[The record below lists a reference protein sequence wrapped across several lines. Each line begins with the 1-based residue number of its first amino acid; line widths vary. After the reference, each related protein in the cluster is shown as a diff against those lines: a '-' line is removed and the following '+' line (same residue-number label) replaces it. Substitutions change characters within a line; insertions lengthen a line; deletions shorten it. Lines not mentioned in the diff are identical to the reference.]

1 MPYNMNE
8 HQFKNVMAL
17 SSYDSYIHFI
27 TKVADWQLLWSIEL
41 NGDQVLPQTP
51 DELKYLPVWPH
62 PEYAKRVSTTRYPD
76 SNLREIS
83 SEAFLGHWL
92 PVFEENNVKIAVFPN
107 EVGCFGS

>member
-1 MPYNMNE
+1 MRLRD
-8 HQFKNVMAL
+8 L
-17 SSYDSYIHFI
+17 SDIE
-27 TKVADWQLLWSIEL
+27 LWSIEL
-41 NGDQVLPQTP
+41 NGDWVLPQTP

-107 EVGCFGS
+107 EDWCFGS

>member
-17 SSYDSYIHFI
+17 SSYDRYIHFI
-27 TKVADWQLLWSIEL
+27 TKVADWQQLWSIEL
-41 NGDQVLPQTP
+41 NGDWALPQTP
-51 DELKYLPVWPH
+51 DELKYLPV
-62 PEYAKRVSTTRYPD
+62 RVSTTRYPD

>member
-1 MPYNMNE
+1 M
-8 HQFKNVMAL
+8 
-17 SSYDSYIHFI
+17 
-27 TKVADWQLLWSIEL
+27 ADWQQLWSIEL
-41 NGDQVLPQTP
+41 NGDWVLPQTT

-107 EVGCFGS
+107 EDWVFWVMKAKDVAEALSDEIALYKS